1 MARAVLVTGG
11 NAGIGAAL
19 CRQLAAEHGCR
30 VLMGARNAERG
41 EAAAAAIAK
50 ALPDGCGGSV
60 ELVVMDVA
68 DDASVGK
75 AAVEVADR
83 LGGDKLY
90 AVVNNAGV
98 GLQSQTSPEQ
108 VLNTNLLGPKRV
120 CEAFTPLLSP
130 AGGRIVNVGSGAG
143 PMYVGKCPPEAQ
155 AFLCRPPESWEKIEA
170 WAHGEHG
177 LGSASDSMGG
187 YGLSKAL
194 LASYTMLFAKQHPEL
209 LVSVITPGFIDTK
222 LTAGYGAPK
231 TPEEGTTAIVHCL
244 FAELEGSGF
253 YYGSDAVRS
262 PLHFMRNPGEPAY
275 DGVPPF

>member
-90 AVVNNAGV
+90 AVVNNAGKSRSWYHTT
-98 GLQSQTSPEQ
+98 LTR
-108 VLNTNLLGPKRV
+108 LL
-120 CEAFTPLLSP
+120 
-130 AGGRIVNVGSGAG
+130 AGQGIVRKIHYRLAV
-143 PMYVGKCPPEAQ
+143 Q
-155 AFLCRPPESWEKIEA
+155 FLCVYVCIA
-170 WAHGEHG
+170 
-177 LGSASDSMGG
+177 
-187 YGLSKAL
+187 
-194 LASYTMLFAKQHPEL
+194 
-209 LVSVITPGFIDTK
+209 
-222 LTAGYGAPK
+222 
-231 TPEEGTTAIVHCL
+231 
-244 FAELEGSGF
+244 
-253 YYGSDAVRS
+253 
-262 PLHFMRNPGEPAY
+262 
-275 DGVPPF
+275 